1 MAESRFIKTVAFGG
15 YDRNDVIRRLEYL
28 NTQIFNQK
36 NELRETKLLLEG
48 YKKGT
53 DSEKNAES
61 VIAGERAKLTQV
73 QVQNENLTTK
83 LKAAEEDNR
92 NYEQKIKGL
101 EQFIDELKDEISEL
115 NVKLAAASAE
125 NEAAAL
131 TAVFVEAKKSA
142 DMLVTS
148 AKEKSA
154 QHNKELKEA
163 AQRTIEDANKEAENI
178 IREAEIK
185 AAEVIA
191 EAKNNSSAINVASEN
206 TRAAV
211 LQEISG
217 LNQQI
222 AAVRE
227 SLKAFEETS
236 SQKLDESQKVLGRVE
251 DVLKDG
257 GVPQFRE
264 PERFEPDYPEEPE
277 KIISDEEMEK
287 RKNSLDKLV
296 NMAKSLGGSSDK
308 DSPDDEEGTVAAD
321 DTKETAEKNEK
332 TDDDKTEVKAE
343 SKAEKTAEKSEDT
356 APKKKSSLDLAAL
369 AAKAKALGEK
379 K

>member
-28 NTQIFNQK
+28 NTQVFDQK

-83 LKAAEEDNR
+83 LKAVEEDNR

-142 DMLVTS
+142 DMLVTN

-154 QHNKELKEA
+154 QHNKELQEA
-163 AQRTIEDANKEAENI
+163 AQRTIDDANKEAENI

-257 GVPQFRE
+257 GIPQFRV
-264 PERFEPDYPEEPE
+264 PERFEPEYPEEPE
-277 KIISDEEMEK
+277 KTISDEEMEK

-308 DSPDDEEGTVAAD
+308 DSPDDEKNTDASD

-332 TDDDKTEVKAE
+332 TDEDKTEVKAE
-343 SKAEKTAEKSEDT
+343 SKAEKTAEKSENI

>member
-15 YDRNDVIRRLEYL
+15 YDRNDVIRRIEYL

-48 YKKGT
+48 YKKGI

-73 QVQNENLTTK
+73 QVQNENLTIK
-83 LKAAEEDNR
+83 LKAAEEENR
-92 NYEQKIKGL
+92 NYEQQVKGL
-101 EQFIDELKDEISEL
+101 EKFIDDLKNEISEL

-131 TAVFVEAKKSA
+131 TAVFVEAQKSA
-142 DMLVTS
+142 DMLVTNAKEQS
-148 AKEKSA
+148 AKHK
-154 QHNKELKEA
+154 KELMEA
-163 AQRTIEDANKEAENI
+163 SQRTIDDANKEAENI
-178 IREAEIK
+178 IREAEIN
-185 AAEVIA
+185 AAEIIA
-191 EAKNNSSAINVASEN
+191 EAKNNSSAMNVTSEN
-206 TRAAV
+206 TRADV
-211 LQEISG
+211 LKEISG
-217 LNQQI
+217 LNEQL

-227 SLKAFEETS
+227 SLKIFEETS
-236 SQKLDESQKVLGRVE
+236 NQKLEESQKVLSGME

-264 PERFEPDYPEEPE
+264 PEHFEPDYPEEPE
-277 KIISDEEMEK
+277 KTISDEEKEK

-296 NMAKSLGGSSDK
+296 NMAKSLGGKSDK
-308 DSPDDEEGTVAAD
+308 TSAEEDKKTAD
-321 DTKETAEKNEK
+321 ADNSETITEKKEK
-332 TDDDKTEVKAE
+332 TDDDKTEVNAE
-343 SKAEKTAEKSEDT
+343 SKVAEPAEKSENS
-356 APKKKSSLDLAAL
+356 APKKKANLDLAAL
-369 AAKAKALGEK
+369 AAKAKSLGEK